1 MHAYDEM
8 KAWVGYTPI
17 DSERLLAFL
26 PIVDPHVERIIDH
39 FYDRIL
45 QSPGARAVLR
55 SEAQVERLKVTLRR
69 WLRELLSGPH
79 DMAYFERRERI
90 GRRHV
95 EVGLAARYMFTAMAV
110 MEADLMEV
118 AFDTLPPD
126 QVRDLCGSLQR
137 VMQLDLA
144 IMTGTYVQSRER
156 QQLQNLQELLVRH
169 LRLSVL
175 MVDPAG
181 TVAAAT
187 PATQGIFDNKPVL
200 GRPWMAAIPAE
211 LVAAS
216 EVDRHVKRALQTGRE
231 VSLLR
236 VDIEEAGRQ
245 RSFRMHIIPLAN
257 EHASFLLQ
265 IEELT
270 DVVSLEA
277 RLRRSEALAQLG
289 SMSAA
294 VAHELRNPLA
304 GISGAIQV
312 IARSL
317 PADAPYRPIM
327 GKVDEEVRRLNALV
341 TDLLAFARPGMARL
355 EAVDLRQAAADA
367 VGLVAADQPGVRFEV
382 VGDGTAHADAHL
394 VRQVLLNLLANAGQA
409 VEGRGRVR
417 IEVEDGRISVAD
429 DGPGVPPDRAEEI
442 FQPFVTT
449 KTRGTGLGLAISQR
463 SARATHGD
471 LRLAAESPLAGACFV
486 LTLPVPQGDEDSG
499 ESHHPAV

>member
-1 MHAYDEM
+1 
-8 KAWVGYTPI
+8 
-17 DSERLLAFL
+17 
-26 PIVDPHVERIIDH
+26 
-39 FYDRIL
+39 
-45 QSPGARAVLR
+45 
-55 SEAQVERLKVTLRR
+55 
-69 WLRELLSGPH
+69 
-79 DMAYFERRERI
+79 
-90 GRRHV
+90 
-95 EVGLAARYMFTAMAV
+95 
-110 MEADLMEV
+110 
-118 AFDTLPPD
+118 
-126 QVRDLCGSLQR
+126 
-137 VMQLDLA
+137 
-144 IMTGTYVQSRER
+144 
-156 QQLQNLQELLVRH
+156 
-169 LRLSVL
+169 
-175 MVDPAG
+175 
-181 TVAAAT
+181 
-187 PATQGIFDNKPVL
+187 
-200 GRPWMAAIPAE
+200 
-211 LVAAS
+211 
-216 EVDRHVKRALQTGRE
+216 
-231 VSLLR
+231 
-236 VDIEEAGRQ
+236 
-245 RSFRMHIIPLAN
+245 MHIIPLAN